1 MKTQRRVLL
10 AVMLLLMVAVF
21 AWMTF
26 SPPRWWLN
34 MTKQA
39 DLSNPIATGEQLVAR
54 YDCRRCHRID
64 GTGALL
70 AGNLQGVT
78 DRLSV
83 EAITNLL
90 VNPAAARPGTSKQ
103 NRHLSDSEI
112 EAIIAYLKSVDRP
125 TN

>member
-1 MKTQRRVLL
+1 MRTRNTLL
-10 AVMLLLMVAVF
+10 AVVLVLSLTVF
-21 AWMTF
+21 VWLSL

-34 MTKQA
+34 MAKQV
-39 DLSNPIATGEQLVAR
+39 DLTNPVATGEQLVAR
-54 YDCRRCHRID
+54 YDCRRCHWID

-90 VNPAAARPGTSKQ
+90 MNPAAARPGTSKQ
-103 NRHLSDSEI
+103 NRHLSDTEI
-112 EAIIAYLKSVDRP
+112 EAIIAYLKAVDHP
-125 TN
+125 VN

>member
-1 MKTQRRVLL
+1 
-10 AVMLLLMVAVF
+10 MLLLMVAVF
-21 AWMTF
+21 VWLMF

-34 MTKQA
+34 MIKQA
-39 DLSNPIATGEQLVAR
+39 DLTNPIATGELLVAR
-54 YDCRRCHRID
+54 YDCRRCHWID

-103 NRHLSDSEI
+103 NRHLSDTEI
-112 EAIIAYLKSVDRP
+112 EAIIAYLKSVDQP
-125 TN
+125 AN